1 MKIKYNISISIII
14 IYVKHGGRKMDH
26 PGWLWD
32 QDKSYRNLE
41 EVEYLGIECSGYV
54 YNRELAV

>member
-1 MKIKYNISISIII
+1 
-14 IYVKHGGRKMDH
+14 MDH

-41 EVEYLGIECSGYV
+41 EDEYLGIECSGYV
-54 YNRELAV
+54 YNRERTYSPSRAYVAGGITF